1 MPFALFFTKNAA
13 DQLARIDTPATQV
26 RLKKVRKTL
35 GLLERDPK
43 YPGLNSHKYSSISG
57 ANGEE
62 VWESYV
68 ENNTPSAWRIFWHY
82 GPEAGQITIVSIA
95 AHPD

>member
-1 MPFALFFTKNAA
+1 MGFSLIFTRKAA
-13 DQLARIDTPATQV
+13 EQLKQLDSPATEI
-26 RLKKVRKTL
+26 RLRKVRKTL
-35 GLLERDPK
+35 GLLERDPR

-62 VWESYV
+62 IWESYV
-68 ENNTPSAWRIFWHY
+68 ENRTPSAWRVFWHY
-82 GPEAGQITIVSIA
+82 GPDGGVITIVSIA

>member
-1 MPFALFFTKNAA
+1 MPFALFFTKKAA
-13 DQLARIDTPATQV
+13 DQLVRLDTAATQA

>member
-1 MPFALFFTKNAA
+1 MPFALRFTNKAA
-13 DQLARIDTPATQV
+13 DQLERLKAPATKT
-26 RLKKVRKTL
+26 RLAKVRKTL
-35 GLLERDPK
+35 GLIQLDPR

-62 VWESYV
+62 IWESYV
-68 ENNTPSAWRIFWHY
+68 ENRTPSAWRVFWHY
-82 GPEAGQITIVSIA
+82 GPEADQITIVSIA

>member
-1 MPFALFFTKNAA
+1 MAFALILTTKALEQYRRL
-13 DQLARIDTPATQV
+13 DQPATSV
-26 RLKKVRKTL
+26 RFKKVRKTL
-35 GLLERDPK
+35 GLLELDPR

-62 VWESYV
+62 IWESYV
-68 ENNTPSAWRIFWHY
+68 ENQTPSAWRVFWHY
-82 GPEAGQITIVSIA
+82 GPNAGQITIVSIA